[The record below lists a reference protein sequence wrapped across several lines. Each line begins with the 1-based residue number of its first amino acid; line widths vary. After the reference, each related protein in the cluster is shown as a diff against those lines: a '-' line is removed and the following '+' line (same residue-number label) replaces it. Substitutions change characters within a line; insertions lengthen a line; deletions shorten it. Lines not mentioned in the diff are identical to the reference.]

1 MTPTQQTTATM
12 PATAQPAPSPVRA
25 STHTHHRLF
34 LGALPPD
41 SQSNNQARRQ
51 RYRRSL
57 DHEDAAL
64 VPDTSSRPRRFSFLR
79 NRKSTSLDG
88 VEAQNTGEPF
98 FVIGQ
103 EFQPKSK
110 AHSSSSSS
118 SDPPVVLIN
127 PEILSDPF
135 DTSNPSGPPSAPPKP
150 ISRPSL
156 YPRTTTDRASFRTA
170 KSTLPPTPGP
180 SRTSKSIGTS
190 GTTRTGGTDF
200 FSAKSSVSSFDT
212 PEDDGQVAG
221 DGASDKAMISQT
233 PLVVTPA
240 AEEPVL
246 AEPKLRNKLR
256 SALRR
261 RTRVPEDAVPDV
273 HADTKGKQRRTVYFP
288 VDEPEAPRKVLERTG
303 SAVAGTSAGVV
314 EVAERKKERELE
326 REEEGKKVDVRVVQ
340 DDTFDEQEAGEVQEE
355 EEEEEEVHLR
365 GEFPVAALVR
375 GLTRPL
381 RRSYARRRR
390 PEHAPASNRLRR
402 DPSRTY
408 PSLSFHASAL

>member
-1 MTPTQQTTATM
+1 
-12 PATAQPAPSPVRA
+12 
-25 STHTHHRLF
+25 
-34 LGALPPD
+34 
-41 SQSNNQARRQ
+41 
-51 RYRRSL
+51 
-57 DHEDAAL
+57 
-64 VPDTSSRPRRFSFLR
+64 
-79 NRKSTSLDG
+79 
-88 VEAQNTGEPF
+88 
-98 FVIGQ
+98 
-103 EFQPKSK
+103 
-110 AHSSSSSS
+110 
-118 SDPPVVLIN
+118 
-127 PEILSDPF
+127 
-135 DTSNPSGPPSAPPKP
+135 
-150 ISRPSL
+150 
-156 YPRTTTDRASFRTA
+156 
-170 KSTLPPTPGP
+170 
-180 SRTSKSIGTS
+180 
-190 GTTRTGGTDF
+190 
-200 FSAKSSVSSFDT
+200 
-212 PEDDGQVAG
+212 
-221 DGASDKAMISQT
+221 MISQT